1 MAGNVRWSSFAKAWP
16 IANNLLL
23 LLLSAHPLF
32 VDCFASLLMASHWRP
47 ILGLSPLSK
56 TSFSYSLSLSFCHY
70 CHICS
75 LIWVTLTDFT
85 IRWCPVLRLTFHH
98 VAVYNKIS
106 CASCIHHATPPVLQT
121 LQCRPLALSKCQ
133 GYQNS
138 YVCIIQLLLLHKVGH
153 IIPCTH
159 IGRYWRRQNF
169 EENRKMSWTRICI
182 KHVKNIVHTNYNKKE
197 QVIITEWI

>member
-1 MAGNVRWSSFAKAWP
+1 MAGKVRWSSFAKAWP

-98 VAVYNKIS
+98 VAVS
-106 CASCIHHATPPVLQT
+106 VQ
-121 LQCRPLALSKCQ
+121 QDQLSKLHTPCYSTSFADASMSSSSFEQ
-133 GYQNS
+133 MSRLPEFICMYNS
-138 YVCIIQLLLLHKVGH
+138 TIAA
-153 IIPCTH
+153 T
-159 IGRYWRRQNF
+159 
-169 EENRKMSWTRICI
+169 
-182 KHVKNIVHTNYNKKE
+182 
-197 QVIITEWI
+197 